1 MPSSTNEALYLHS
14 ISLGPSPRGEAS
26 PEAEAA
32 RNGRAA
38 AGPEYAGPGQE
49 QRHEALGARS
59 QGRGQ
64 PTRKRRHRVSSR
76 ASGWDLHRHSSAHRM
91 AGPRRDNPMS
101 CILGAG
107 SRYWWWALALL
118 NPLQS
123 RGQWHL

>member
-14 ISLGPSPRGEAS
+14 ISLGPSPRGEAD

-38 AGPEYAGPGQE
+38 AGPECDGPGQE

-91 AGPRRDNPMS
+91 AGPLWGKS
-101 CILGAG
+101 KVCKGLLGPSPPARPQA
-107 SRYWWWALALL
+107 SHS
-118 NPLQS
+118 P
-123 RGQWHL
+123 